1 MGGTYDAG
9 GAGGTE
15 QVTLRYRL
23 GDSGPAVAEVR
34 VKLAQL
40 GLLDHTE
47 SGVPLEIFDD
57 DVDHAVRQFQQER
70 GLTADG
76 VVGPETYR
84 VLDEARWRLG
94 DRLLSY
100 VVANPQSGDD
110 VLGLQRRLTELG
122 FDVGRADGVFGSRT
136 GEALREF
143 QRNVGLPADGTCGP
157 GTFKALDRLAPIV
170 TGGRPDSLRASEAL
184 RRAGK
189 RLPGKIV
196 VVDPG
201 HGGPDRGNVGHGLE
215 ETTIVEDLAARIEGR
230 LTATGVQAYLTRGRG
245 LLAEL
250 DEVSRAEFANETEA
264 NLVISLHVD
273 AHPNPAACG
282 VATYFYGSNRP
293 GANSAIG
300 ETFAGLIQREIVAR
314 TDLVDCHTH
323 AKTWDLLRYTRM
335 AAVRVELG
343 YITHEGDAARLAD
356 PSFRDVVAEAIVV
369 AVQRVYLPSHEDA
382 PTGVL
387 RLRDLAG
394 A

>member
-1 MGGTYDAG
+1 M
-9 GAGGTE
+9 
-15 QVTLRYRL
+15 TLRYRL
-23 GDSGPAVAEVR
+23 GDSGPAVAEIR

-47 SGVPLEIFDD
+47 SGVPLDTFDA
-57 DVDHAVRQFQQER
+57 DVDQAVRQFQQER

-76 VVGPETYR
+76 VVGSVTYR
-84 VLDEARWRLG
+84 VLEEARWRLG

-110 VLGLQRRLTELG
+110 VLALQRRLTELG
-122 FDVGRADGVFGSRT
+122 FDVGRVDGIFGPRT
-136 GEALREF
+136 GEALRDF

-157 GTFKALDRLAPIV
+157 STFKALGRLAPIV

-189 RLPGKIV
+189 RLTGKV
-196 VVDPG
+196 VVIDPG
-201 HGGPDRGNVGHGLE
+201 HGGPDRGHTGNGLE
-215 ETTIVEDLAARIEGR
+215 EASIVEDLAARIEGR
-230 LTATGVQAYLTRGRG
+230 LAATGVHAYLTRGPS
-245 LLAEL
+245 LTSEL
-250 DEVSRAEFANETEA
+250 DEVSRAEFANEAGA

-273 AHPNPAACG
+273 GHRNAEACG

-314 TDLVDCHTH
+314 TDLADCRTH
-323 AKTWDLLRYTRM
+323 PKTWDLLRHTRM

-343 YITHEGDAARLAD
+343 YITNPQDAARLAD
-356 PSFRDVVAEAIVV
+356 PDFRDVVAEAIVV

-382 PTGVL
+382 TTGVL
-387 RLRDLAG
+387 QLRDLAG

>member
-1 MGGTYDAG
+1 MTM
-9 GAGGTE
+9 
-15 QVTLRYRL
+15 RYRR

-47 SGVPLEIFDD
+47 SGVPLDVFDI
-57 DVDHAVRQFQQER
+57 DVDRAVRQFQQER

-76 VVGPETYR
+76 VVDSVTYR

-110 VLGLQRRLTELG
+110 VLDLQRRLTELG
-122 FDVGRADGVFGSRT
+122 FDLGRVDGVFGPST

-157 GTFKALDRLAPIV
+157 VTFKALGRLAPIV
-170 TGGRPDSLRASEAL
+170 TGGRPDSLRASDAL
-184 RRAGK
+184 QRAGK

-196 VVDPG
+196 VIDPG
-201 HGGPDRGNVGHGLE
+201 HGGPDRGHVAPGLE
-215 ETTIVEDLAARIEGR
+215 EASVVADLGARIEGR
-230 LTATGVQAYLTRGRG
+230 LAATGVHAYLTRGPS
-245 LLAEL
+245 LDTEL
-250 DEVSRAEFANETEA
+250 DEISRAEFANETGA

-273 AHPNPAACG
+273 GHTDPRAAG
-282 VATYFYGSNRP
+282 VATYFYGSDRP
-293 GANSAIG
+293 GATSVIG

-343 YITHEGDAARLAD
+343 YLTNEHDAARLAD
-356 PSFRDVVAEAIVV
+356 PHFRDVVAEAIVV

-382 PTGVL
+382 STGVL
-387 RLRDLAG
+387 RLHDLAD

>member
-1 MGGTYDAG
+1 MT
-9 GAGGTE
+9 
-15 QVTLRYRL
+15 TLRYRL
-23 GDSGPAVAEVR
+23 GDAGPAVAEIR

-47 SGVPLEIFDD
+47 SGVPLQTFDP
-57 DVDHAVRQFQQER
+57 DVDDAVRQFQQER
-70 GLTADG
+70 GLIADG

-122 FDVGRADGVFGSRT
+122 FDLGRVDGVFGPRT

-157 GTFKALDRLAPIV
+157 GTFKALSRLAPIV

-196 VVDPG
+196 VIDPG
-201 HGGPDRGNVGHGLE
+201 HGGPDRGAVANGLE
-215 ETTIVEDLAARIEGR
+215 EAALVEDLAARVEGR
-230 LTATGVQAYLTRGRG
+230 LAATGVQVYLTRGPV
-245 LLAEL
+245 LINEL
-250 DEVSRAEFANETEA
+250 DDVSRAQFANDTGA

-273 AHPNPAACG
+273 RHHNPDASG
-282 VATYFYGSNRP
+282 VAAYYYGSDRP
-293 GANSAIG
+293 GASSAIG
-300 ETFAGLIQREIVAR
+300 ETFAGLIHRELLAR
-314 TDLVDCHTH
+314 TDLGDCRTH
-323 AKTWDLLRYTRM
+323 PKTWDLLRYTRM
-335 AAVRVELG
+335 AAVRLELG
-343 YITHEGDAARLAD
+343 YITNPGDAARLAD
-356 PSFRDVVAEAIVV
+356 SDFRDVVAEAIVV

-382 PTGVL
+382 QTGSL
-387 RLRDLAG
+387 QLRDLAS
-394 A
+394 